1 MPMLKTIT
9 GHTGCAGVMD
19 YLRKGSKD
27 DRRKR
32 RMGEISEADTLRV
45 AAKGIAGYLHDGH
58 GAEFDR
64 ALAEDFVGIPPSAQ
78 GDWARYM
85 DDLRRAAGCDRRT
98 GGREGK
104 AVTYRHYVLAPDPE
118 DGIDLDTLRAYA
130 KEWVVKAFGPGAT
143 AAIVYHDDNHE
154 RLKKGLQG
162 IPHAHICI
170 NALNTQTGRKWHFA
184 KDDLARQANVAQEL
198 AEKYSLAPLPK
209 MRTSDAR
216 EDPLKTMR
224 ICRTK
229 EECAML
235 AKGFVPYKESIRK
248 AVAKACRTASSW
260 DQFKAALADKGV
272 SVTITRRGTLTYCD
286 SNGRKA
292 KEQKLGLNFGIVAV
306 GEAIKRNS
314 SESVS
319 LPDVDATPATY
330 DVSLVRRRGKVEC
343 RLGTERLVWHEEAG
357 SRWQHL
363 DNIKSLE
370 RAAKVKEI
378 YGIVDGESYS
388 RTLSH
393 LNLQLEEAARNQ
405 DPAAAR
411 IRCEIKSVMY
421 AQAVIDLASARKR
434 IGDEAVLSYSESLL
448 RQGRQLGVANIES
461 IAAIARSNGIDRTE
475 GWRAAVLAAERIM
488 SSRETAL
495 QDALVEGSW
504 ARDVARY
511 AEAVEAMRGVV
522 GGKSEAAWTYEDAS
536 AVQAGTI
543 AERALEGIAESRGE
557 SVADVL
563 SKAEGMER
571 SIGAAEAAYFDAARN
586 LSRVS
591 GARDAAYAVAGLEP
605 PGPQGG
611 GRRGGQAQARR
622 GRNPA
627 ASARASQPRSTQG
640 TSKRRA
646 RRPSRGARRRRG
658 PSRPPTSPRRAGTSR
673 RTWRPRKGGA
683 RRGRD
688 VRPRR
693 PRPRRPRPNKGRPR
707 RPLPRRPLRGLH
719 RQHVLQPVDDDELPD
734 LQVEQAAEVPLVE
747 QLLPDEELGLAL
759 GFRVGVRADPLDL
772 VVMAVDV
779 RVQMVVA
786 GHEGSDVDPLVNHG
800 RVPVRAPR
808 VRPPVHGHE
817 GGVVLPVPQSPRH
830 HRDVHDTAALFGLRS
845 AHSASAAAL
854 LGQNSHIW
862 DDE

>member
-170 NALNTQTGRKWHFA
+170 NALNTQTGR
-184 KDDLARQANVAQEL
+184 
-198 AEKYSLAPLPK
+198 

-605 PGPQGG
+605 PARKAAGGEAVRPKPQG
-611 GRRGGQAQARR
+611 QE
-622 GRNPA
+622 
-627 ASARASQPRSTQG
+627 
-640 TSKRRA
+640 
-646 RRPSRGARRRRG
+646 SRGQR
-658 PSRPPTSPRRAGTSR
+658 SR
-673 RTWRPRKGGA
+673 
-683 RRGRD
+683 
-688 VRPRR
+688 
-693 PRPRRPRPNKGRPR
+693 
-707 RPLPRRPLRGLH
+707 L
-719 RQHVLQPVDDDELPD
+719 
-734 LQVEQAAEVPLVE
+734 AAEIHARHL
-747 QLLPDEELGLAL
+747 EEA
-759 GFRVGVRADPLDL
+759 RKK
-772 VVMAVDV
+772 AVS
-779 RVQMVVA
+779 R
-786 GHEGSDVDPLVNHG
+786 
-800 RVPVRAPR
+800 
-808 VRPPVHGHE
+808 
-817 GGVVLPVPQSPRH
+817 
-830 HRDVHDTAALFGLRS
+830 
-845 AHSASAAAL
+845 SAAASRAKQAAYQSAKSRNIAANVAAKE
-854 LGQNSHIW
+854 GRGASR
-862 DDE
+862 

>member
-1 MPMLKTIT
+1 
-9 GHTGCAGVMD
+9 
-19 YLRKGSKD
+19 
-27 DRRKR
+27 
-32 RMGEISEADTLRV
+32 
-45 AAKGIAGYLHDGH
+45 
-58 GAEFDR
+58 
-64 ALAEDFVGIPPSAQ
+64 
-78 GDWARYM
+78 
-85 DDLRRAAGCDRRT
+85 
-98 GGREGK
+98 
-104 AVTYRHYVLAPDPE
+104 
-118 DGIDLDTLRAYA
+118 
-130 KEWVVKAFGPGAT
+130 
-143 AAIVYHDDNHE
+143 DDNHE

-543 AERALEGIAESRGE
+543 AERALEGIAESRGRRRGRPFQGRGW
-557 SVADVL
+557 SAPQ
-563 SKAEGMER
+563 GGR
-571 SIGAAEAAYFDAARN
+571 GGFDAARN
-586 LSRVS
+586 LAASPARGTRHMQSRAWS
-591 GARDAAYAVAGLEP
+591 
-605 PGPQGG
+605 
-611 GRRGGQAQARR
+611 RRPRRRAARR
-622 GRNPA
+622 
-627 ASARASQPRSTQG
+627 S
-640 TSKRRA
+640 
-646 RRPSRGARRRRG
+646 G
-658 PSRPPTSPRRAGTSR
+658 PSR
-673 RTWRPRKGGA
+673 
-683 RRGRD
+683 RGE
-688 VRPRR
+688 
-693 PRPRRPRPNKGRPR
+693 
-707 RPLPRRPLRGLH
+707 LRGQRSRL
-719 RQHVLQPVDDDELPD
+719 
-734 LQVEQAAEVPLVE
+734 AAEIHARHL
-747 QLLPDEELGLAL
+747 EEA
-759 GFRVGVRADPLDL
+759 RKK
-772 VVMAVDV
+772 AVS
-779 RVQMVVA
+779 R
-786 GHEGSDVDPLVNHG
+786 
-800 RVPVRAPR
+800 
-808 VRPPVHGHE
+808 
-817 GGVVLPVPQSPRH
+817 
-830 HRDVHDTAALFGLRS
+830 
-845 AHSASAAAL
+845 SAAASRAKQAAYQSAKSRNIAANVAAKE
-854 LGQNSHIW
+854 GRGASR
-862 DDE
+862 

>member
-421 AQAVIDLASARKR
+421 A
-434 IGDEAVLSYSESLL
+434 LSL
-448 RQGRQLGVANIES
+448 I
-461 IAAIARSNGIDRTE
+461 
-475 GWRAAVLAAERIM
+475 
-488 SSRETAL
+488 
-495 QDALVEGSW
+495 
-504 ARDVARY
+504 
-511 AEAVEAMRGVV
+511 
-522 GGKSEAAWTYEDAS
+522 
-536 AVQAGTI
+536 
-543 AERALEGIAESRGE
+543 
-557 SVADVL
+557 
-563 SKAEGMER
+563 
-571 SIGAAEAAYFDAARN
+571 
-586 LSRVS
+586 
-591 GARDAAYAVAGLEP
+591 
-605 PGPQGG
+605 
-611 GRRGGQAQARR
+611 
-622 GRNPA
+622 
-627 ASARASQPRSTQG
+627 
-640 TSKRRA
+640 
-646 RRPSRGARRRRG
+646 
-658 PSRPPTSPRRAGTSR
+658 
-673 RTWRPRKGGA
+673 
-683 RRGRD
+683 
-688 VRPRR
+688 
-693 PRPRRPRPNKGRPR
+693 
-707 RPLPRRPLRGLH
+707 
-719 RQHVLQPVDDDELPD
+719 
-734 LQVEQAAEVPLVE
+734 
-747 QLLPDEELGLAL
+747 
-759 GFRVGVRADPLDL
+759 
-772 VVMAVDV
+772 
-779 RVQMVVA
+779 
-786 GHEGSDVDPLVNHG
+786 
-800 RVPVRAPR
+800 
-808 VRPPVHGHE
+808 
-817 GGVVLPVPQSPRH
+817 
-830 HRDVHDTAALFGLRS
+830 
-845 AHSASAAAL
+845 
-854 LGQNSHIW
+854 HI
-862 DDE
+862 

>member
-363 DNIKSLE
+363 DNIKTLE
-370 RAAKVKEI
+370 RAA
-378 YGIVDGESYS
+378 
-388 RTLSH
+388 
-393 LNLQLEEAARNQ
+393 
-405 DPAAAR
+405 
-411 IRCEIKSVMY
+411 
-421 AQAVIDLASARKR
+421 
-434 IGDEAVLSYSESLL
+434 IGDEAVLSYSEVLL

-605 PGPQGG
+605 PARKAAGGEAVRPKPQG
-611 GRRGGQAQARR
+611 QE
-622 GRNPA
+622 
-627 ASARASQPRSTQG
+627 
-640 TSKRRA
+640 
-646 RRPSRGARRRRG
+646 SRGQR
-658 PSRPPTSPRRAGTSR
+658 SR
-673 RTWRPRKGGA
+673 
-683 RRGRD
+683 
-688 VRPRR
+688 
-693 PRPRRPRPNKGRPR
+693 
-707 RPLPRRPLRGLH
+707 L
-719 RQHVLQPVDDDELPD
+719 
-734 LQVEQAAEVPLVE
+734 AAEIHARHL
-747 QLLPDEELGLAL
+747 EEA
-759 GFRVGVRADPLDL
+759 RKK
-772 VVMAVDV
+772 AVS
-779 RVQMVVA
+779 R
-786 GHEGSDVDPLVNHG
+786 
-800 RVPVRAPR
+800 
-808 VRPPVHGHE
+808 
-817 GGVVLPVPQSPRH
+817 
-830 HRDVHDTAALFGLRS
+830 
-845 AHSASAAAL
+845 SAAASRAKQAAYQSAKSRNIAANVAAKE
-854 LGQNSHIW
+854 GRGASR
-862 DDE
+862 

>member
-475 GWRAAVLAAERIM
+475 GWRAAVGTSDLGVLGLGGLVPIKVDLGVLYLAA
-488 SSRETAL
+488 
-495 QDALVEGSW
+495 
-504 ARDVARY
+504 
-511 AEAVEAMRGVV
+511 
-522 GGKSEAAWTYEDAS
+522 
-536 AVQAGTI
+536 
-543 AERALEGIAESRGE
+543 
-557 SVADVL
+557 
-563 SKAEGMER
+563 
-571 SIGAAEAAYFDAARN
+571 
-586 LSRVS
+586 
-591 GARDAAYAVAGLEP
+591 
-605 PGPQGG
+605 
-611 GRRGGQAQARR
+611 
-622 GRNPA
+622 
-627 ASARASQPRSTQG
+627 
-640 TSKRRA
+640 
-646 RRPSRGARRRRG
+646 
-658 PSRPPTSPRRAGTSR
+658 
-673 RTWRPRKGGA
+673 
-683 RRGRD
+683 
-688 VRPRR
+688 
-693 PRPRRPRPNKGRPR
+693 
-707 RPLPRRPLRGLH
+707 PLRGLH

-786 GHEGSDVDPLVNHG
+786 GHEGSDVDPLVHHG

>member
-1 MPMLKTIT
+1 
-9 GHTGCAGVMD
+9 
-19 YLRKGSKD
+19 
-27 DRRKR
+27 
-32 RMGEISEADTLRV
+32 
-45 AAKGIAGYLHDGH
+45 
-58 GAEFDR
+58 
-64 ALAEDFVGIPPSAQ
+64 
-78 GDWARYM
+78 M

-522 GGKSEAAWTYEDAS
+522 GGKSEAGLDVRGRKRGPGRNDRREGPRGHRR
-536 AVQAGTI
+536 VQGRERRGRPFQGGGDGALHWGGRGGLLRRGEEPKPRLRRAG
-543 AERALEGIAESRGE
+543 RGICSRGP
-557 SVADVL
+557 
-563 SKAEGMER
+563 
-571 SIGAAEAAYFDAARN
+571 GAA
-586 LSRVS
+586 
-591 GARDAAYAVAGLEP
+591 
-605 PGPQGG
+605 GPQGG
-611 GRRGGQAQARR
+611 GGEAVRPKPQGQE
-622 GRNPA
+622 
-627 ASARASQPRSTQG
+627 
-640 TSKRRA
+640 
-646 RRPSRGARRRRG
+646 SRGQR
-658 PSRPPTSPRRAGTSR
+658 SR
-673 RTWRPRKGGA
+673 
-683 RRGRD
+683 
-688 VRPRR
+688 
-693 PRPRRPRPNKGRPR
+693 
-707 RPLPRRPLRGLH
+707 L
-719 RQHVLQPVDDDELPD
+719 
-734 LQVEQAAEVPLVE
+734 AAEIHARHL
-747 QLLPDEELGLAL
+747 EEA
-759 GFRVGVRADPLDL
+759 RKK
-772 VVMAVDV
+772 AVS
-779 RVQMVVA
+779 R
-786 GHEGSDVDPLVNHG
+786 
-800 RVPVRAPR
+800 
-808 VRPPVHGHE
+808 
-817 GGVVLPVPQSPRH
+817 
-830 HRDVHDTAALFGLRS
+830 
-845 AHSASAAAL
+845 SAAASRAKQAAYQSAKSRNIAANVAAKE
-854 LGQNSHIW
+854 GRGASR
-862 DDE
+862 

>member
-98 GGREGK
+98 GGREGR

-209 MRTSDAR
+209 MRTSDAK

-319 LPDVDATPATY
+319 LPDVDAAPATY

-605 PGPQGG
+605 PARKAAGGEAVRPKPQG
-611 GRRGGQAQARR
+611 QE
-622 GRNPA
+622 
-627 ASARASQPRSTQG
+627 
-640 TSKRRA
+640 
-646 RRPSRGARRRRG
+646 SRGQR
-658 PSRPPTSPRRAGTSR
+658 SR
-673 RTWRPRKGGA
+673 
-683 RRGRD
+683 
-688 VRPRR
+688 
-693 PRPRRPRPNKGRPR
+693 
-707 RPLPRRPLRGLH
+707 L
-719 RQHVLQPVDDDELPD
+719 
-734 LQVEQAAEVPLVE
+734 AAEIHARHL
-747 QLLPDEELGLAL
+747 EEA
-759 GFRVGVRADPLDL
+759 RKK
-772 VVMAVDV
+772 AVS
-779 RVQMVVA
+779 R
-786 GHEGSDVDPLVNHG
+786 
-800 RVPVRAPR
+800 
-808 VRPPVHGHE
+808 
-817 GGVVLPVPQSPRH
+817 
-830 HRDVHDTAALFGLRS
+830 
-845 AHSASAAAL
+845 SAAASRAKQAAYQSAKSRNIAANVAAKE
-854 LGQNSHIW
+854 GRGASR
-862 DDE
+862 

>member
-1 MPMLKTIT
+1 M
-9 GHTGCAGVMD
+9 
-19 YLRKGSKD
+19 R
-27 DRRKR
+27 
-32 RMGEISEADTLRV
+32 EA
-45 AAKGIAGYLHDGH
+45 
-58 GAEFDR
+58 
-64 ALAEDFVGIPPSAQ
+64 
-78 GDWARYM
+78 
-85 DDLRRAAGCDRRT
+85 
-98 GGREGK
+98 
-104 AVTYRHYVLAPDPE
+104 
-118 DGIDLDTLRAYA
+118 
-130 KEWVVKAFGPGAT
+130 
-143 AAIVYHDDNHE
+143 
-154 RLKKGLQG
+154 
-162 IPHAHICI
+162 
-170 NALNTQTGRKWHFA
+170 
-184 KDDLARQANVAQEL
+184 
-198 AEKYSLAPLPK
+198 
-209 MRTSDAR
+209 
-216 EDPLKTMR
+216 
-224 ICRTK
+224 
-229 EECAML
+229 
-235 AKGFVPYKESIRK
+235 
-248 AVAKACRTASSW
+248 
-260 DQFKAALADKGV
+260 
-272 SVTITRRGTLTYCD
+272 
-286 SNGRKA
+286 
-292 KEQKLGLNFGIVAV
+292 
-306 GEAIKRNS
+306 
-314 SESVS
+314 
-319 LPDVDATPATY
+319 
-330 DVSLVRRRGKVEC
+330 GKVEC

-504 ARDVARY
+504 ARDAARY
-511 AEAVEAMRGVV
+511 AEAVEAMRGAV

-571 SIGAAEAAYFDAARN
+571 SIGAAEAAYFDAAREPKPR
-586 LSRVS
+586 LRRAGRGICSRGP
-591 GARDAAYAVAGLEP
+591 GAA
-605 PGPQGG
+605 GPQGG
-611 GRRGGQAQARR
+611 GRRGGQAQAAGAGIPRPALAPRSRDPRKAPRR
-622 GRNPA
+622 GAQEGRLEERGGVEGQAGRLPV
-627 ASARASQPRSTQG
+627 REEPEHRGERGGQG
-640 TSKRRA
+640 RE
-646 RRPSRGARRRRG
+646 
-658 PSRPPTSPRRAGTSR
+658 
-673 RTWRPRKGGA
+673 
-683 RRGRD
+683 GRVAVGD

-747 QLLPDEELGLAL
+747 QLLPDEELGLAP
-759 GFRVGVRADPLDL
+759 RVSGRGSRRSLDL
-772 VVMAVDV
+772 VVMAVDA

-786 GHEGSDVDPLVNHG
+786 GHEGI
-800 RVPVRAPR
+800 RR
-808 VRPPVHGHE
+808 
-817 GGVVLPVPQSPRH
+817 
-830 HRDVHDTAALFGLRS
+830 
-845 AHSASAAAL
+845 
-854 LGQNSHIW
+854 
-862 DDE
+862 

>member
-1 MPMLKTIT
+1 
-9 GHTGCAGVMD
+9 
-19 YLRKGSKD
+19 
-27 DRRKR
+27 
-32 RMGEISEADTLRV
+32 
-45 AAKGIAGYLHDGH
+45 
-58 GAEFDR
+58 
-64 ALAEDFVGIPPSAQ
+64 
-78 GDWARYM
+78 
-85 DDLRRAAGCDRRT
+85 
-98 GGREGK
+98 
-104 AVTYRHYVLAPDPE
+104 
-118 DGIDLDTLRAYA
+118 
-130 KEWVVKAFGPGAT
+130 
-143 AAIVYHDDNHE
+143 
-154 RLKKGLQG
+154 
-162 IPHAHICI
+162 
-170 NALNTQTGRKWHFA
+170 
-184 KDDLARQANVAQEL
+184 
-198 AEKYSLAPLPK
+198 
-209 MRTSDAR
+209 
-216 EDPLKTMR
+216 
-224 ICRTK
+224 
-229 EECAML
+229 ML

-605 PGPQGG
+605 PARKAAGG
-611 GRRGGQAQARR
+611 EAVRPKPKGQE
-622 GRNPA
+622 
-627 ASARASQPRSTQG
+627 
-640 TSKRRA
+640 
-646 RRPSRGARRRRG
+646 SRGQR
-658 PSRPPTSPRRAGTSR
+658 SR
-673 RTWRPRKGGA
+673 
-683 RRGRD
+683 
-688 VRPRR
+688 
-693 PRPRRPRPNKGRPR
+693 
-707 RPLPRRPLRGLH
+707 L
-719 RQHVLQPVDDDELPD
+719 
-734 LQVEQAAEVPLVE
+734 AAEIHARHL
-747 QLLPDEELGLAL
+747 EEA
-759 GFRVGVRADPLDL
+759 RKK
-772 VVMAVDV
+772 AVS
-779 RVQMVVA
+779 R
-786 GHEGSDVDPLVNHG
+786 
-800 RVPVRAPR
+800 
-808 VRPPVHGHE
+808 
-817 GGVVLPVPQSPRH
+817 
-830 HRDVHDTAALFGLRS
+830 
-845 AHSASAAAL
+845 SAAASRAKQAAYQSAKSRNIAANVAAKE
-854 LGQNSHIW
+854 GRGASR
-862 DDE
+862 

>member
-522 GGKSEAAWTYEDAS
+522 GGKSEAAW
-536 AVQAGTI
+536 
-543 AERALEGIAESRGE
+543 SRRP
-557 SVADVL
+557 A
-563 SKAEGMER
+563 R
-571 SIGAAEAAYFDAARN
+571 RRAAR
-586 LSRVS
+586 RS
-591 GARDAAYAVAGLEP
+591 GP
-605 PGPQGG
+605 S
-611 GRRGGQAQARR
+611 RR

-707 RPLPRRPLRGLH
+707 RPLPRRPLAG
-719 RQHVLQPVDDDELPD
+719 PPS
-734 LQVEQAAEVPLVE
+734 AARPS
-747 QLLPDEELGLAL
+747 AC
-759 GFRVGVRADPLDL
+759 RR
-772 VVMAVDV
+772 
-779 RVQMVVA
+779 R
-786 GHEGSDVDPLVNHG
+786 
-800 RVPVRAPR
+800 RAPR
-808 VRPPVHGHE
+808 PSGRAGRR
-817 GGVVLPVPQSPRH
+817 G
-830 HRDVHDTAALFGLRS
+830 TACRA
-845 AHSASAAAL
+845 AS
-854 LGQNSHIW
+854 S
-862 DDE
+862 

>member
-130 KEWVVKAFGPGAT
+130 KEWVVKAFGPRAPEEGPAGNTPRAHLHQRAQHADGQEMAFRERRPRPPGERRAGARREVQPG
-143 AAIVYHDDNHE
+143 AVAENEDVRRQGRSLEDDAHLQDE
-154 RLKKGLQG
+154 GGVRDARQGVRALQG
-162 IPHAHICI
+162 VH
-170 NALNTQTGRKWHFA
+170 QEGR
-184 KDDLARQANVAQEL
+184 RQ
-198 AEKYSLAPLPK
+198 
-209 MRTSDAR
+209 
-216 EDPLKTMR
+216 
-224 ICRTK
+224 
-229 EECAML
+229 
-235 AKGFVPYKESIRK
+235 
-248 AVAKACRTASSW
+248 
-260 DQFKAALADKGV
+260 GV
-272 SVTITRRGTLTYCD
+272 QDGQQLSVTITRRGTLTYCD

-605 PGPQGG
+605 PARKAAGGEAVRPKPQG
-611 GRRGGQAQARR
+611 QE
-622 GRNPA
+622 
-627 ASARASQPRSTQG
+627 
-640 TSKRRA
+640 
-646 RRPSRGARRRRG
+646 SRGQR
-658 PSRPPTSPRRAGTSR
+658 SR
-673 RTWRPRKGGA
+673 
-683 RRGRD
+683 
-688 VRPRR
+688 
-693 PRPRRPRPNKGRPR
+693 
-707 RPLPRRPLRGLH
+707 L
-719 RQHVLQPVDDDELPD
+719 
-734 LQVEQAAEVPLVE
+734 AAEIHARHL
-747 QLLPDEELGLAL
+747 EEA
-759 GFRVGVRADPLDL
+759 RKK
-772 VVMAVDV
+772 AVS
-779 RVQMVVA
+779 R
-786 GHEGSDVDPLVNHG
+786 
-800 RVPVRAPR
+800 
-808 VRPPVHGHE
+808 
-817 GGVVLPVPQSPRH
+817 
-830 HRDVHDTAALFGLRS
+830 
-845 AHSASAAAL
+845 SAAASRAKQAAYQSAKSRNIAANVAAKE
-854 LGQNSHIW
+854 GRGASR
-862 DDE
+862 

>member
-605 PGPQGG
+605 PARKAAGGEAVRPKPQG
-611 GRRGGQAQARR
+611 QE
-622 GRNPA
+622 
-627 ASARASQPRSTQG
+627 
-640 TSKRRA
+640 
-646 RRPSRGARRRRG
+646 SRGQR
-658 PSRPPTSPRRAGTSR
+658 SR
-673 RTWRPRKGGA
+673 
-683 RRGRD
+683 
-688 VRPRR
+688 
-693 PRPRRPRPNKGRPR
+693 
-707 RPLPRRPLRGLH
+707 L
-719 RQHVLQPVDDDELPD
+719 
-734 LQVEQAAEVPLVE
+734 AAEIHARHL
-747 QLLPDEELGLAL
+747 EEA
-759 GFRVGVRADPLDL
+759 RKK
-772 VVMAVDV
+772 AVS
-779 RVQMVVA
+779 R
-786 GHEGSDVDPLVNHG
+786 
-800 RVPVRAPR
+800 
-808 VRPPVHGHE
+808 
-817 GGVVLPVPQSPRH
+817 
-830 HRDVHDTAALFGLRS
+830 
-845 AHSASAAAL
+845 SAAASRAKQAAYQSAKRRNIAANVAAKE
-854 LGQNSHIW
+854 GRGASR
-862 DDE
+862 

>member
-330 DVSLVRRRGKVEC
+330 DVSLVRSGEGRVPSRHREARMARGGGIPLAAPRQHQVARARGQGQGDLRDSRR
-343 RLGTERLVWHEEAG
+343 R
-357 SRWQHL
+357 
-363 DNIKSLE
+363 
-370 RAAKVKEI
+370 
-378 YGIVDGESYS
+378 IVLPHPLAS
-388 RTLSH
+388 
-393 LNLQLEEAARNQ
+393 QPAARRSRQ
-405 DPAAAR
+405 EPGSGRRPDPVR
-411 IRCEIKSVMY
+411 DKERHVRPSRYRPRVR
-421 AQAVIDLASARKR
+421 AQAHRRRS
-434 IGDEAVLSYSESLL
+434 GAVVF
-448 RQGRQLGVANIES
+448 RV
-461 IAAIARSNGIDRTE
+461 
-475 GWRAAVLAAERIM
+475 
-488 SSRETAL
+488 
-495 QDALVEGSW
+495 
-504 ARDVARY
+504 
-511 AEAVEAMRGVV
+511 
-522 GGKSEAAWTYEDAS
+522 
-536 AVQAGTI
+536 
-543 AERALEGIAESRGE
+543 
-557 SVADVL
+557 
-563 SKAEGMER
+563 
-571 SIGAAEAAYFDAARN
+571 AAEA
-586 LSRVS
+586 
-591 GARDAAYAVAGLEP
+591 GP
-605 PGPQGG
+605 P
-611 GRRGGQAQARR
+611 ARR
-622 GRNPA
+622 G
-627 ASARASQPRSTQG
+627 
-640 TSKRRA
+640 
-646 RRPSRGARRRRG
+646 
-658 PSRPPTSPRRAGTSR
+658 
-673 RTWRPRKGGA
+673 
-683 RRGRD
+683 
-688 VRPRR
+688 
-693 PRPRRPRPNKGRPR
+693 
-707 RPLPRRPLRGLH
+707 
-719 RQHVLQPVDDDELPD
+719 QH
-734 LQVEQAAEVPLVE
+734 
-747 QLLPDEELGLAL
+747 
-759 GFRVGVRADPLDL
+759 
-772 VVMAVDV
+772 
-779 RVQMVVA
+779 
-786 GHEGSDVDPLVNHG
+786 
-800 RVPVRAPR
+800 
-808 VRPPVHGHE
+808 
-817 GGVVLPVPQSPRH
+817 
-830 HRDVHDTAALFGLRS
+830 
-845 AHSASAAAL
+845 
-854 LGQNSHIW
+854 
-862 DDE
+862 